1 MKKTITGTTLGLLL
15 LTGTNALANAQCAT
29 REDLTERLK
38 VNYQEELA
46 ARGLQQR
53 FQGATVLEIWA
64 SEKTGTFT
72 VLMTNAH
79 GQSCIMASG
88 THWYPQDADKLRG
101 AVPGIPG

>member
-1 MKKTITGTTLGLLL
+1 MKKITAGITLGLAL
-15 LTGTNALANAQCAT
+15 LTGTSALANAQCAT

-38 VNYQEELA
+38 VNYQEQLA

-53 FQGATVLEIWA
+53 FQGITVLEIWA

-88 THWYPQDADKLRG
+88 THWYPQDEDKLTG
-101 AVPGIPG
+101 IIPGIPG

>member
-1 MKKTITGTTLGLLL
+1 MLKTITGALLGISV
-15 LTGTNALANAQCAT
+15 LTSTQAMANAQCAT
-29 REDLTERLK
+29 REDLTERLQ
-38 VNYQEELA
+38 VNYQEQLA

-53 FQGATVLEIWA
+53 FQGTTVLEIWA

-88 THWYPQDADKLRG
+88 THWYPQEDDKLS
-101 AVPGIPG
+101 AVVPGIPG